1 MRNRLSM
8 LLLMAFVF
16 VQGLCLRASAQT
28 NDYDDSAPVQVGFV
42 VITPPAGFAGE
53 LIVFETF
60 GLNQGGTQIYQAGI
74 IPGDLTTE
82 AMIFVSKSPRLSRD
96 IGLALVNPGASQAK
110 VTMTLRRDD
119 GIPIGSTFIF
129 IPARRQTAQFVSE
142 LFKSVLTVPEEL
154 PCTSGEGN
162 SCPGTL
168 ILEADNPVGVTVLRR
183 RGPSFSTMPITNVS
197 PSKEIPVILPG
208 VGGPGAIL
216 LPHFVA
222 GGGGASEIVIV
233 NNSNQNLINLRVD
246 LFKQNGTPLTT
257 GLNHVS
263 GSTFFVTTLIRP
275 GGVFTLAPRDANGDS
290 RF

>member
-82 AMIFVSKSPRLSRD
+82 AMIFVNKSSRLSRD
-96 IGLALVNPGASQAK
+96 VGFALVNPGAVQAK
-110 VTMTLRRDD
+110 VTM
-119 GIPIGSTFIF
+119 
-129 IPARRQTAQFVSE
+129 
-142 LFKSVLTVPEEL
+142 
-154 PCTSGEGN
+154 
-162 SCPGTL
+162 
-168 ILEADNPVGVTVLRR
+168 ILW
-183 RGPSFSTMPITNVS
+183 
-197 PSKEIPVILPG
+197 
-208 VGGPGAIL
+208 
-216 LPHFVA
+216 
-222 GGGGASEIVIV
+222 
-233 NNSNQNLINLRVD
+233 
-246 LFKQNGTPLTT
+246 
-257 GLNHVS
+257 
-263 GSTFFVTTLIRP
+263 
-275 GGVFTLAPRDANGDS
+275 DANGDS

>member
-1 MRNRLSM
+1 MRNRLSL

-82 AMIFVSKSPRLSRD
+82 AMIFVNKSSRLSRD
-96 IGLALVNPGASQAK
+96 VGFALVNPGAVQAK
-110 VTMTLRRDD
+110 VTMILWDANGIFVGTKIIFVPLRNQV
-119 GIPIGSTFIF
+119 
-129 IPARRQTAQFVSE
+129 ARFVSE
-142 LFKSVLTVPEEL
+142 LFSGVSVPDEFT
-154 PCTSGEGN
+154 
-162 SCPGTL
+162 GTL
-168 ILEADNPVGVTVLRR
+168 TLESDSPVGLTVLRR

-246 LFKQNGTPLTT
+246 LFKQDGTPLTT
-257 GLNHVS
+257 RMNHLS
-263 GSTFFVTTLIRP
+263 NSTFFATLIRP

>member
-82 AMIFVSKSPRLSRD
+82 AMIFVNKSSRLSRD
-96 IGLALVNPGASQAK
+96 VGFALVNPGAVQAK
-110 VTMTLRRDD
+110 VTMILWDANGIFVGTKIIFVPLRNQV
-119 GIPIGSTFIF
+119 
-129 IPARRQTAQFVSE
+129 ARFVSE
-142 LFKSVLTVPEEL
+142 LFSGVSVPDEFT
-154 PCTSGEGN
+154 
-162 SCPGTL
+162 GTL
-168 ILEADNPVGVTVLRR
+168 TLESDSPVGLTVLRR
-183 RGPSFSTMPITNVS
+183 RGPSFSTMPITNLS

-246 LFKQNGTPLTT
+246 LFNQNGTPLTT

-263 GSTFFVTTLIRP
+263 NSTFFVTTLIRP

>member
-82 AMIFVSKSPRLSRD
+82 AMIFVNKSSRLSRD
-96 IGLALVNPGASQAK
+96 VGFALVNPGAVQAK
-110 VTMTLRRDD
+110 VTMILWDANGIFVGTKIIFVPLRNQA
-119 GIPIGSTFIF
+119 
-129 IPARRQTAQFVSE
+129 ARFVSE
-142 LFKSVLTVPEEL
+142 LFSGVSVPDEFT
-154 PCTSGEGN
+154 
-162 SCPGTL
+162 GTL
-168 ILEADNPVGVTVLRR
+168 TLESDSPVGLTVLRR
-183 RGPSFSTMPITNVS
+183 RGPSFSTMPITNLS

-246 LFKQNGTPLTT
+246 LFKQDGTPLTT
-257 GLNHVS
+257 RMNHLS
-263 GSTFFVTTLIRP
+263 NSTFFATLIRP

>member
-82 AMIFVSKSPRLSRD
+82 AMIFVNKSSRLSRD
-96 IGLALVNPGASQAK
+96 VGFALVNPGAVQAK
-110 VTMTLRRDD
+110 VTMILWDDNGMFVGTKIIFVPLRNQV
-119 GIPIGSTFIF
+119 
-129 IPARRQTAQFVSE
+129 ALFVSE
-142 LFKSVLTVPEEL
+142 LFSGVSVPDEFT
-154 PCTSGEGN
+154 
-162 SCPGTL
+162 GTL
-168 ILEADNPVGVTVLRR
+168 TLESDSPVGLTVLRR

-246 LFKQNGTPLTT
+246 LFKQDGTPLTT
-257 GLNHVS
+257 RMNHLS
-263 GSTFFVTTLIRP
+263 NSTFFATLIRP

>member
-82 AMIFVSKSPRLSRD
+82 AMIFVNKSSRLSRD
-96 IGLALVNPGASQAK
+96 VGFALVNPGAVQAK
-110 VTMTLRRDD
+110 VTMILWDANGIFVGTKIIFVPLRNQV
-119 GIPIGSTFIF
+119 
-129 IPARRQTAQFVSE
+129 ARFVSE
-142 LFKSVLTVPEEL
+142 LFSGVSVPDEFT
-154 PCTSGEGN
+154 
-162 SCPGTL
+162 GTL
-168 ILEADNPVGVTVLRR
+168 TLESDSPVGLTVLRR
-183 RGPSFSTMPITNVS
+183 RGPSFSTMPITNLS

-233 NNSNQNLINLRVD
+233 NNSNQNLFNLRVD
-246 LFKQNGTPLTT
+246 LFKQDGTPLTT
-257 GLNHVS
+257 RMNHLS
-263 GSTFFVTTLIRP
+263 NSTFFATLIRP

>member
-82 AMIFVSKSPRLSRD
+82 AMIFVNKSSRLSRD
-96 IGLALVNPGASQAK
+96 VGFALVNPGAVQAK
-110 VTMTLRRDD
+110 VTMILWDANGIFVGTKIIFVPLRNQV
-119 GIPIGSTFIF
+119 
-129 IPARRQTAQFVSE
+129 ALFVSE
-142 LFKSVLTVPEEL
+142 LFSGVSVPDEFT
-154 PCTSGEGN
+154 
-162 SCPGTL
+162 GTL
-168 ILEADNPVGVTVLRR
+168 TLESDSPVGLTVLRR
-183 RGPSFSTMPITNVS
+183 RGPSFSTMPITNLS

-246 LFKQNGTPLTT
+246 LFKQDGTPLTT
-257 GLNHVS
+257 RMNHLS
-263 GSTFFVTTLIRP
+263 NSTFFATLIRP

>member
-60 GLNQGGTQIYQAGI
+60 GLNQGGAQIYQAGI

-82 AMIFVSKSPRLSRD
+82 AMIFVNKSSRLSRD
-96 IGLALVNPGASQAK
+96 VGFALVNPGAVQAK
-110 VTMTLRRDD
+110 VTMILWDDNGMFVGTKIIFVPLRNQV
-119 GIPIGSTFIF
+119 
-129 IPARRQTAQFVSE
+129 ALFVSE
-142 LFKSVLTVPEEL
+142 LFSGVSVPDEFT
-154 PCTSGEGN
+154 
-162 SCPGTL
+162 GTL
-168 ILEADNPVGVTVLRR
+168 TLESDSPVGLTVLRR

-246 LFKQNGTPLTT
+246 LFKQDGTPLTT
-257 GLNHVS
+257 RMNHLS
-263 GSTFFVTTLIRP
+263 NSTFFATLIRP
-275 GGVFTLAPRDANGDS
+275 GGVFTLAPRNANGDS

>member
-82 AMIFVSKSPRLSRD
+82 AMIFVNKSSRLSRD
-96 IGLALVNPGASQAK
+96 VGFALVNPGAVQAK
-110 VTMTLRRDD
+110 VTMILWDANGIFVGTKIIFVPLRNQV
-119 GIPIGSTFIF
+119 
-129 IPARRQTAQFVSE
+129 ALFVSE
-142 LFKSVLTVPEEL
+142 LFSGVSVPDEFT
-154 PCTSGEGN
+154 
-162 SCPGTL
+162 GTL
-168 ILEADNPVGVTVLRR
+168 TLESDSPVGLTVLRR

-246 LFKQNGTPLTT
+246 LFKQDGTPLTT
-257 GLNHVS
+257 RMNHLS
-263 GSTFFVTTLIRP
+263 NSTFFATLIRP

>member
-82 AMIFVSKSPRLSRD
+82 AMIFVNKSSRLSRD
-96 IGLALVNPGASQAK
+96 VGFALVNPGAVQAK
-110 VTMTLRRDD
+110 VTMILWDDNGIFVGTKIIFVPLRNQV
-119 GIPIGSTFIF
+119 
-129 IPARRQTAQFVSE
+129 ALFVSE
-142 LFKSVLTVPEEL
+142 LFSGVSVPDEFT
-154 PCTSGEGN
+154 
-162 SCPGTL
+162 GTL
-168 ILEADNPVGVTVLRR
+168 TLESDSPVGLTVLRR
-183 RGPSFSTMPITNVS
+183 RGPSFSTMPITNLS

-246 LFKQNGTPLTT
+246 LFKQDGTPLTT
-257 GLNHVS
+257 RMNHLS
-263 GSTFFVTTLIRP
+263 NSTFFATLIRP

>member
-82 AMIFVSKSPRLSRD
+82 AMIFVNKSSRLSRD
-96 IGLALVNPGASQAK
+96 VGFALVNPGAVQAK
-110 VTMTLRRDD
+110 VTMILWDANGIFVGTKIIFVPLRNQV
-119 GIPIGSTFIF
+119 
-129 IPARRQTAQFVSE
+129 ARFVSE
-142 LFKSVLTVPEEL
+142 LFSGVSVPDEFT
-154 PCTSGEGN
+154 
-162 SCPGTL
+162 GTL
-168 ILEADNPVGVTVLRR
+168 TLESDSPVGLTVLRR

-246 LFKQNGTPLTT
+246 LFKQDGTPLTT
-257 GLNHVS
+257 RMNHLS
-263 GSTFFVTTLIRP
+263 NSTFFATLIRP

>member
-82 AMIFVSKSPRLSRD
+82 AMIFVNKSSRLSRD
-96 IGLALVNPGASQAK
+96 VGFALVNPAAVQAK
-110 VTMTLRRDD
+110 VTMILWDANGIFVGTKIIFVPLRNQV
-119 GIPIGSTFIF
+119 
-129 IPARRQTAQFVSE
+129 ARFVSE
-142 LFKSVLTVPEEL
+142 LFSGVSVPDEFT
-154 PCTSGEGN
+154 
-162 SCPGTL
+162 GTL
-168 ILEADNPVGVTVLRR
+168 TLESDSPVGLTVLRR
-183 RGPSFSTMPITNVS
+183 RGPSFSTMPITNLS

-246 LFKQNGTPLTT
+246 LFKQDGTPLTT
-257 GLNHVS
+257 RMNHLS
-263 GSTFFVTTLIRP
+263 NSTFFATLIRP

>member
-82 AMIFVSKSPRLSRD
+82 AMIFVNKSSRLSRD
-96 IGLALVNPGASQAK
+96 VGFALVNPGAVQAK
-110 VTMTLRRDD
+110 VTMILWDDNGMFVGTKIIFVPLRNQV
-119 GIPIGSTFIF
+119 
-129 IPARRQTAQFVSE
+129 ALFVSE
-142 LFKSVLTVPEEL
+142 LFSGVSVPDEFT
-154 PCTSGEGN
+154 
-162 SCPGTL
+162 GTL
-168 ILEADNPVGVTVLRR
+168 TLESDSPVGLTVLRR

-246 LFKQNGTPLTT
+246 LFKQDGTPLTT
-257 GLNHVS
+257 RMNHLS
-263 GSTFFVTTLIRP
+263 NSTFFATLIRP
-275 GGVFTLAPRDANGDS
+275 GGVFTLAPRNANGDS

>member
-60 GLNQGGTQIYQAGI
+60 GLNQGGAQIYQAGI

-82 AMIFVSKSPRLSRD
+82 AMIFVNKSSRLSRD
-96 IGLALVNPGASQAK
+96 VGFALVNPGAVQAK
-110 VTMTLRRDD
+110 VTMILWDANGIFVGTKIIFVPLRNQV
-119 GIPIGSTFIF
+119 
-129 IPARRQTAQFVSE
+129 ARFVSE
-142 LFKSVLTVPEEL
+142 LFSGVSVPDEFT
-154 PCTSGEGN
+154 
-162 SCPGTL
+162 GTL
-168 ILEADNPVGVTVLRR
+168 TLESDSPVGLTVLRR
-183 RGPSFSTMPITNVS
+183 RGPSFSTMPITNLS

-246 LFKQNGTPLTT
+246 LFKQDGTPLTT
-257 GLNHVS
+257 RMNHLS
-263 GSTFFVTTLIRP
+263 NSTFFATLIRP

>member
-82 AMIFVSKSPRLSRD
+82 AMIFVNKSSRLSRD
-96 IGLALVNPGASQAK
+96 VGFALVNPGAVQAK
-110 VTMTLRRDD
+110 VTMILWDANGIFVGTKIIFVPLRNQV
-119 GIPIGSTFIF
+119 
-129 IPARRQTAQFVSE
+129 ARFVSE
-142 LFKSVLTVPEEL
+142 LFSGVSVPDEFT
-154 PCTSGEGN
+154 
-162 SCPGTL
+162 GTL
-168 ILEADNPVGVTVLRR
+168 TLESDSPVGLTVLRR
-183 RGPSFSTMPITNVS
+183 RGPSFSTMPITNLS

-246 LFKQNGTPLTT
+246 LFKQDGTPLTT
-257 GLNHVS
+257 RMNHLS
-263 GSTFFVTTLIRP
+263 NSTFFATLIRP

>member
-42 VITPPAGFAGE
+42 VITPPAGFAGA

-82 AMIFVSKSPRLSRD
+82 AMIFVNKSSRLSRD
-96 IGLALVNPGASQAK
+96 VGFALVNPGAVQAK
-110 VTMTLRRDD
+110 VTMILWDANGIFVGTKIIFVPLRNQV
-119 GIPIGSTFIF
+119 
-129 IPARRQTAQFVSE
+129 ARFVSE
-142 LFKSVLTVPEEL
+142 LFSGVSVPDEFT
-154 PCTSGEGN
+154 
-162 SCPGTL
+162 GTL
-168 ILEADNPVGVTVLRR
+168 TLESDSPVGLTVLRR
-183 RGPSFSTMPITNVS
+183 RGPSFSTMPITNLS

-246 LFKQNGTPLTT
+246 LFKQDGTPLTT
-257 GLNHVS
+257 RMNHLS
-263 GSTFFVTTLIRP
+263 NSTFFATLIRP

>member
-1 MRNRLSM
+1 MRNRLSL

-82 AMIFVSKSPRLSRD
+82 AMIFVNKSSRLSRD
-96 IGLALVNPGASQAK
+96 VGFALVNPGAVQAK
-110 VTMTLRRDD
+110 VTMILWDANGIFVGTKIIFVPLRNQV
-119 GIPIGSTFIF
+119 
-129 IPARRQTAQFVSE
+129 ALFVSE
-142 LFKSVLTVPEEL
+142 LFSGVSVPDEFT
-154 PCTSGEGN
+154 
-162 SCPGTL
+162 GTL
-168 ILEADNPVGVTVLRR
+168 TLESDSPVGLTVLRR

-246 LFKQNGTPLTT
+246 LFKQDGTPLTT
-257 GLNHVS
+257 RMNHLS
-263 GSTFFVTTLIRP
+263 NSTFFATLIRP

>member
-82 AMIFVSKSPRLSRD
+82 AMIFVNKSSRLSRD
-96 IGLALVNPGASQAK
+96 VGFALVNPGAVQAK
-110 VTMTLRRDD
+110 VTMILWDAIGIFVGTKIIFVPLRNQV
-119 GIPIGSTFIF
+119 
-129 IPARRQTAQFVSE
+129 ARFVSE
-142 LFKSVLTVPEEL
+142 LFSGVSVPDEFT
-154 PCTSGEGN
+154 
-162 SCPGTL
+162 GTL
-168 ILEADNPVGVTVLRR
+168 TLESDSPVGLTVLRR
-183 RGPSFSTMPITNVS
+183 RGPSFSTMPITNLS

-246 LFKQNGTPLTT
+246 LFKQDGTPLTT
-257 GLNHVS
+257 RMNHLS
-263 GSTFFVTTLIRP
+263 NSTFFATLIRP

>member
-82 AMIFVSKSPRLSRD
+82 AMIFVNKSSRLSRD
-96 IGLALVNPGASQAK
+96 VGFALVNPGAVQAK
-110 VTMTLRRDD
+110 VTMILWDDNGIFVGTKIIFVPLRNQV
-119 GIPIGSTFIF
+119 
-129 IPARRQTAQFVSE
+129 ALFVSE
-142 LFKSVLTVPEEL
+142 LFSGVSVPDEFT
-154 PCTSGEGN
+154 
-162 SCPGTL
+162 GTL
-168 ILEADNPVGVTVLRR
+168 TLESDSPVGLTVLRR

-246 LFKQNGTPLTT
+246 LFKQDGTPLTT
-257 GLNHVS
+257 RMNHLS
-263 GSTFFVTTLIRP
+263 NSTFFATLIRP

>member
-82 AMIFVSKSPRLSRD
+82 AMIFVNKSSRLSRD
-96 IGLALVNPGASQAK
+96 VGFALVNPGAVQAK
-110 VTMTLRRDD
+110 VTMILWDANGIFVGTKIIFVPLRNQV
-119 GIPIGSTFIF
+119 
-129 IPARRQTAQFVSE
+129 ARFVSE
-142 LFKSVLTVPEEL
+142 LFSGVSVPDEFT
-154 PCTSGEGN
+154 
-162 SCPGTL
+162 GTL
-168 ILEADNPVGVTVLRR
+168 TLESDSPVGLTVLRR

-246 LFKQNGTPLTT
+246 LFKQDGTPLTT
-257 GLNHVS
+257 CMNHLS
-263 GSTFFVTTLIRP
+263 NSTFFATLIRP

>member
-1 MRNRLSM
+1 
-8 LLLMAFVF
+8 MAFVF

-82 AMIFVSKSPRLSRD
+82 AMIFVNKSSRLSRD
-96 IGLALVNPGASQAK
+96 VGFALVNPGAVQAK
-110 VTMTLRRDD
+110 VTMILWDANGIFVGTKIIFVPLRNQV
-119 GIPIGSTFIF
+119 
-129 IPARRQTAQFVSE
+129 ARFVSE
-142 LFKSVLTVPEEL
+142 LFSGVSVPDEFT
-154 PCTSGEGN
+154 
-162 SCPGTL
+162 GTL
-168 ILEADNPVGVTVLRR
+168 TLESDSPVGLTVLRR
-183 RGPSFSTMPITNVS
+183 RGPSFSTMPITNLS

-246 LFKQNGTPLTT
+246 LFKQDGTPLTT
-257 GLNHVS
+257 RMNHLS
-263 GSTFFVTTLIRP
+263 NSTFFATLIRP

>member
-1 MRNRLSM
+1 M

-82 AMIFVSKSPRLSRD
+82 AMIFVNKSSRLSRD
-96 IGLALVNPGASQAK
+96 VGFALVNPGAVQAK
-110 VTMTLRRDD
+110 VTMILWDANGIFVGTKIIFVPLRNQV
-119 GIPIGSTFIF
+119 
-129 IPARRQTAQFVSE
+129 ARFVSE
-142 LFKSVLTVPEEL
+142 LFSGVSVPDEFT
-154 PCTSGEGN
+154 
-162 SCPGTL
+162 GTL
-168 ILEADNPVGVTVLRR
+168 TLESDSPVGLTVLRR

-257 GLNHVS
+257 RLNHVS
-263 GSTFFVTTLIRP
+263 NSTFFVTLIRP

>member
-82 AMIFVSKSPRLSRD
+82 AMIFVNKSSRLSRD
-96 IGLALVNPGASQAK
+96 VGFALVNPGANQAK
-110 VTMTLRRDD
+110 ITLTLRNDN
-119 GIPIGSTFIF
+119 GIFVGTKIIF
-129 IPARRQTAQFVSE
+129 VPLRNQVALFVSE
-142 LFKSVLTVPEEL
+142 LFSGVSVPDEFT
-154 PCTSGEGN
+154 
-162 SCPGTL
+162 GTL
-168 ILEADNPVGVTVLRR
+168 TLESDSPVGLTVLRR

-246 LFKQNGTPLTT
+246 LFKQDGTPLTT
-257 GLNHVS
+257 RMNHLS
-263 GSTFFVTTLIRP
+263 NSTFFATLIRP

>member
-82 AMIFVSKSPRLSRD
+82 AMIFVNKSSRLSRD
-96 IGLALVNPGASQAK
+96 VGFALVNPGAVQAK
-110 VTMTLRRDD
+110 VTMILWDANGIFVGTKIIFVPLRNQV
-119 GIPIGSTFIF
+119 
-129 IPARRQTAQFVSE
+129 ARFVSE
-142 LFKSVLTVPEEL
+142 LFSGVSVPDEFT
-154 PCTSGEGN
+154 
-162 SCPGTL
+162 GTL
-168 ILEADNPVGVTVLRR
+168 TLESDSPVGLTVLRR

-216 LPHFVA
+216 LNHFVA

-246 LFKQNGTPLTT
+246 LFKQDGTPLTT
-257 GLNHVS
+257 RMNHLS
-263 GSTFFVTTLIRP
+263 NSIFFATLIRP